1 MSFPN
6 PIPDY
11 VIFWIMKP
19 VSIGFRCWIM
29 WMVQVHLPISMSI
42 IIISLSHCRVQ
53 EIILI
58 CRRIRAIK
66 INLKEWKMPEKY
78 ISLGIFCSIVP
89 SLQYCKKDNYVFE
102 ICIHCVFS
110 DKYNLLYG

>member
-1 MSFPN
+1 
-6 PIPDY
+6 
-11 VIFWIMKP
+11 
-19 VSIGFRCWIM
+19 
-29 WMVQVHLPISMSI
+29 
-42 IIISLSHCRVQ
+42 
-53 EIILI
+53 
-58 CRRIRAIK
+58 
-66 INLKEWKMPEKY
+66 MPEKY